1 MYTSFLFLILSSILS
16 VVYCMHEWVAVL
28 KKGEQLGIICM
39 ASFCLRSTVGGAS
52 LERDKDVRKPLET
65 VTCG

>member
-1 MYTSFLFLILSSILS
+1 
-16 VVYCMHEWVAVL
+16 MHEWVAVL

-39 ASFCLRSTVGGAS
+39 VSFCLRSAVGGAS
-52 LERDKDVRKPLET
+52 LERDKDVRKPLAT